1 MRNVRTRSSQAK
13 GSLGATEQDVWGHQR
28 QLPQRPPFFMFFYR
42 YFNPR
47 VNKFRKTLVTTH
59 PHKTTVQSPRT
70 VLFMSATNRHNSQRA
85 PKARKEQIL
94 SKCEK
99 PAKRLG
105 YGNLIDREQCEEV
118 IKRLGERTGLTWTP
132 SRNGKEAAQLRAAG
146 DLQSWSRWK
155 DFIRGCAVSND
166 KGDLPQC
173 KLSSACSVSSTSLSK
188 P

>member
-13 GSLGATEQDVWGHQR
+13 GSLGATEQDVRGHQR
-28 QLPQRPPFFMFFYR
+28 QLPQRPPFFIFFYR

-59 PHKTTVQSPRT
+59 PHKTTVQSPRP
-70 VLFMSATNRHNSQRA
+70 VLFMSAPNRHNSKRA

-118 IKRLGERTGLTWTP
+118 IKWLGERTRLTWTP
-132 SRNGKEAAQLRAAG
+132 SRNGKAAAQLRAAG
-146 DLQSWSRWK
+146 DLHSWSRWK
-155 DFIRGCAVSND
+155 DFIRGCAVSGD